1 MKISNELQTQVDRYI
16 KTRSFALDNV
26 LKREL
31 AQWYKFA
38 GYSTLNI
45 GCATCIRNGM
55 QKLSN
60 YYLTEMAP
68 KSPKIHFIGVK
79 QESITTMTFNQLKA
93 EAKRRGIKMP
103 STSTKQDLI
112 KVLS

>member
-1 MKISNELQTQVDRYI
+1 MKISNELQTQVDRYV
-16 KTRSFALDNV
+16 KTRSFALDGP

-31 AQWYKFA
+31 AQWYKYA
-38 GYSTLNI
+38 GYGTLNI
-45 GCATCIRNGM
+45 GCATCIRNAM

-60 YYLTEMAP
+60 HYQTDMAP
-68 KSPKIHFIGVK
+68 KSPKIHFIGIK
-79 QESITTMTFNQLKA
+79 QEPMTFNQLKA

-103 STSTKQDLI
+103 NTSTKEDLI

>member
-31 AQWYKFA
+31 AQWYKFS
-38 GYSTLNI
+38 GYGTLNI
-45 GCATCIRNGM
+45 GCATCIRNAM

-79 QESITTMTFNQLKA
+79 QESITAMTFNQLKA
-93 EAKRRGIKMP
+93 EAKRRGITMP